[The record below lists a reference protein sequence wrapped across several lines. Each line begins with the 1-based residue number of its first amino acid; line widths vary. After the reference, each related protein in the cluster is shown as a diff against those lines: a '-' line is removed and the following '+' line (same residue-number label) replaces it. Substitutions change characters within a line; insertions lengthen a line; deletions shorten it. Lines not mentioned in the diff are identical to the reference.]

1 MKTLEELKKSQN
13 SILILHY
20 ACTDVT
26 KSPVIIT
33 SISIKEYS
41 SGQIFSFS
49 FDEYGNEKDLLSA
62 FVNKIKEYQS
72 YTILTWNQKSSTYG
86 IQHIQRRCRDLDVT
100 EDFPIQM
107 EQVVDLGD
115 IFTKKY
121 GRNYVDDPKLRCL
134 AEVNNIT
141 LKNFVDGID
150 EIRLFDK
157 KEYKKIENSTNRKVN
172 VITDYLITALNNKLK
187 ISKQS
192 SPKDEE
198 SEKSHGRQLLNLSK
212 KQLGVTITGVIVG
225 IIAIVISII

>member
-1 MKTLEELKKSQN
+1 ME
-13 SILILHY
+13 
-20 ACTDVT
+20 
-26 KSPVIIT
+26 
-33 SISIKEYS
+33 
-41 SGQIFSFS
+41 QI
-49 FDEYGNEKDLLSA
+49 
-62 FVNKIKEYQS
+62 V
-72 YTILTWNQKSSTYG
+72 
-86 IQHIQRRCRDLDVT
+86 DLD
-100 EDFPIQM
+100 
-107 EQVVDLGD
+107 D

-172 VITDYLITALNNKLK
+172 VITDYLITAFDNKLK

-192 SPKDEE
+192 SSKDEE

-212 KQLGVTITGVIVG
+212 KQLVVTITGVIIC

>member
-20 ACTDVT
+20 ACTDIT
-26 KSPVIIT
+26 NSPVIVT

-49 FDEYGNEKDLLSA
+49 FDEYGNEKELLSA
-62 FVNKIKEYQS
+62 FVSKIKEYQS

-86 IQHIQRRCRDLDVT
+86 IQHIQRRCRDLEAT

-107 EQVVDLGD
+107 EQVVDLDD

-192 SPKDEE
+192 SSNDEE

-212 KQLGVTITGVIVG
+212 KQLGVTITGVIIG